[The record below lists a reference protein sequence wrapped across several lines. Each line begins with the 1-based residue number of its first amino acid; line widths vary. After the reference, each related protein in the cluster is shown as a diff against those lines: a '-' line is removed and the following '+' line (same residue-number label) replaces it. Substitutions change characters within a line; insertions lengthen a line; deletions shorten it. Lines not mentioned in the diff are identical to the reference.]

1 MSKNS
6 CTTCQSC
13 GLGKWR
19 FVPLLIMAAVLVIVA
34 AQDTFAFDGVTI
46 TELRT
51 VPIDDKG
58 TYSHSVEICAGSE
71 RVRSPPLKISSD
83 TETFGEQAK
92 INLPPGFCGYLHFII
107 SAKDPISITAEL
119 VQHQHYR

>member
-6 CTTCQSC
+6 RIACQSC

-19 FVPLLIMAAVLVIVA
+19 FVPLLIIAAVLLIVA
-34 AQDTFAFDGVTI
+34 VQDAFAFDGVTI
-46 TELRT
+46 TEVRT

-58 TYSHSVEICAGSE
+58 TYSHFVEICAGDK
-71 RVRSPPLKISSD
+71 RVVNPVLKISSD

-92 INLPPGFCGYLHFII
+92 LNLPPGFCANLHFII
-107 SAKDPISITAEL
+107 SAKDPSSITVEF
-119 VQHQHYR
+119 VQYHQ